1 MLTANTLA
9 DSKTVL
15 LVDDDPSSVNLYGRR
30 LEQAGFR
37 TAASFDLRRQ
47 SDGLPDSHAD
57 LIILNLMAPKRG
69 GLEML
74 QAIRS
79 DNRHKN
85 TPVLLLSNPYLPDL
99 AQKALKAGGN
109 KALSKSECTSSKL
122 VS

>member
-15 LVDDDPSSVNLYGRR
+15 LVDDDPSSVNLYGMR

-37 TAASFDLRRQ
+37 TAAAFDPGRQ
-47 SDGLPDSHAD
+47 SDRLPDSHAD

-69 GLEML
+69 GLETL

-79 DNRHKN
+79 DDRHKN

-109 KALSKSECTSSKL
+109 KAL
-122 VS
+122 